1 MPLVNYSSFLVA
13 YRSDPPSSN
22 IFKSSQNS
30 LTHLLESEHKASTSS
45 FDPRSQNG
53 IASSTIDDEDEE
65 RAIGEESGTGNG
77 MTAGNASGRQKTC
90 SSSTAKT
97 ALLQR
102 TDSSQKLTS
111 GRTNSRKTRL
121 IIAACLFFLLTLLF
135 AVAIVAYLTSPCT
148 SRACVLTASQIL
160 SKMDESIAPC
170 EDFYHFACGNWIKS
184 SVNLNYDMWNALYET
199 SIGAHNTLVDAIL
212 KVIKNESRIQLNKGE
227 MAAVE
232 LFKQCTDME
241 KLSSIG
247 LSTWLQFA
255 DDLGGWLQELIR
267 SPNNRRGSSIRL
279 PPHLLEDSIL
289 KSFKYSVFPLFWAG
303 VEELPIARILQVIGQ
318 EMASLLSIDSN
329 NTRIKQHIAEMIEF
343 EYKITLSG
351 STFYA
356 GEQRERYEIVT
367 LGELQAIA
375 PAIDWHYFLSAL
387 VGIDLPVNE
396 QIALKSHEHIALK
409 TGREWLVKLSDI
421 LKEYSSTQRGLS
433 IIRNYIKWK
442 LLFFH
447 LAYVKPRCAE
457 GDLWTVLKMYSGPA
471 HLRKEFCIL
480 RASGIF
486 PISLPSILR
495 KVDGIEKSDK
505 NREYVLKMASN
516 IKQEYAKRLSESEVL
531 DNKTSVVV
539 FDKIQNLNILA
550 SYPEKINDENE
561 MLKESERISTELFW
575 SMVKGAGEVY
585 KEKLARLR
593 KPVDQGDWVDS
604 RPALSLTPIHNYE
617 RNLIQ
622 IPFDVVRAPY
632 MDAEN
637 FLDFMNYATLGTTI
651 SHELTHAYD
660 RQGKLHGPTGN
671 LGKYWSK
678 FSMRKVEEK
687 EKCLLKQYE
696 ELIGKKEDAEK
707 SLYENIADLEGLT
720 VSYRAWNKLHSSS
733 WQKIVGLEKYS
744 TGQLFFVA
752 YAQGWCAH
760 RTTKSR
766 EVHSPEDIRVL
777 GALQNS
783 KAFAETFG
791 CPSNTKMN
799 PIKKCSL
806 W

>member
-1 MPLVNYSSFLVA
+1 M
-13 YRSDPPSSN
+13 
-22 IFKSSQNS
+22 
-30 LTHLLESEHKASTSS
+30 
-45 FDPRSQNG
+45 SQNG

-65 RAIGEESGTGNG
+65 RAIGKESGTGNG

-121 IIAACLFFLLTLLF
+121 IIATCLFFLLTLLF
-135 AVAIVAYLTSPCT
+135 AVAIVAYFTSPCT

-255 DDLGGWLQELIR
+255 DDLGGWLQELLH

-289 KSFKYSVFPLFWAG
+289 QSFKYSVFPLFWAG

-387 VGIDLPVNE
+387 VGIDLPVSE

-409 TGREWLVKLSDI
+409 TGREWLIKLSHI

-447 LAYVKPRCAE
+447 LAYVKPKCAE
-457 GDLWTVLKMYSGPA
+457 GDLW
-471 HLRKEFCIL
+471 
-480 RASGIF
+480 
-486 PISLPSILR
+486 
-495 KVDGIEKSDK
+495 
-505 NREYVLKMASN
+505 
-516 IKQEYAKRLSESEVL
+516 
-531 DNKTSVVV
+531 
-539 FDKIQNLNILA
+539 IQNLNILA
-550 SYPEKINDENE
+550 SYPEKINDGNE

-632 MDAEN
+632 MDSEN

-687 EKCLLKQYE
+687 ENCLLKQYE

-720 VSYRAWNKLHSSS
+720 VSYRAWNNLHSSS
-733 WQKIVGLEKYS
+733 WQKIAGLEKYS

-760 RTTKSR
+760 KTTKSR